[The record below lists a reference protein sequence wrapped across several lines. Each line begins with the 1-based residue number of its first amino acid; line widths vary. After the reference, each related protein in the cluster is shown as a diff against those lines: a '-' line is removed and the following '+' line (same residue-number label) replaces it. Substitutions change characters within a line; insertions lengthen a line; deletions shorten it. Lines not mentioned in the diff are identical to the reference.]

1 MERIR
6 LNDDE
11 KSTLRRLSLGKAG
24 APDGMPPDRY
34 TEAVVTLTEK
44 RLVRSVINY
53 DEVVGAKLT
62 AKGRAYLNSNPHLR
76 NPINWSVVGAVA
88 MIVTAVASVI
98 ALFIACGR
106 IIN

>member
-24 APDGMPPDRY
+24 APDGMTPDRF

-44 RLVRSVINY
+44 LLVRSVISY
-53 DEVVGAKLT
+53 DE
-62 AKGRAYLNSNPHLR
+62 
-76 NPINWSVVGAVA
+76 VVGAVA

>member
-24 APDGMPPDRY
+24 ASDGMTPDRF

-44 RLVRSVINY
+44 RLVKSVINY
-53 DEVVGAKLT
+53 DE
-62 AKGRAYLNSNPHLR
+62 
-76 NPINWSVVGAVA
+76 VVGAVA